1 MHFWTTCSCMKFI
14 QLLSCLS
21 QDIQRLVIN
30 LLLLMIIL
38 GYASAPITQI
48 TIIGEGY
55 IKLQAQEC
63 VFNAVITCFLRDFFF
78 PFFFSLFLSRVP
90 IILES
95 FHYTIIWMKCLSRS
109 QCSYFLC
116 SSIAVFYIPAG

>member
-1 MHFWTTCSCMKFI
+1 MKFI

-78 PFFFSLFLSRVP
+78 FLFFFLSLSLKGSNYPGIFSLHNNMDEVSKQKPMLLFLV
-90 IILES
+90 
-95 FHYTIIWMKCLSRS
+95 
-109 QCSYFLC
+109 
-116 SSIAVFYIPAG
+116 